1 MDEDSES
8 ARDPDK
14 ELENKIK
21 GKVFS
26 IISDIIDAANDD
38 ISEEEKVEIKSEI
51 KEAIQEIKDASNEGN
66 DHNIIIG
73 SDDDSIFDDELT
85 LLEALIPL
93 TAIVVVF
100 GTPIMIVGAVLFA
113 SYRKKRLMHDT
124 INQYVSS
131 GKDIPEEVLQ
141 GLQKQVTPKSNLHK
155 GVVMGGI
162 GLGIFLCFTIIGSME
177 AAAFGLI
184 PLFVG
189 LAQLLIWKLENK

>member
-73 SDDDSIFDDELT
+73 SDDDSVRRQNLLDQEPSYLRDT
-85 LLEALIPL
+85 LAH
-93 TAIVVVF
+93 
-100 GTPIMIVGAVLFA
+100 LF
-113 SYRKKRLMHDT
+113 S
-124 INQYVSS
+124 
-131 GKDIPEEVLQ
+131 
-141 GLQKQVTPKSNLHK
+141 
-155 GVVMGGI
+155 
-162 GLGIFLCFTIIGSME
+162 
-177 AAAFGLI
+177 
-184 PLFVG
+184 
-189 LAQLLIWKLENK
+189 